1 MKKKRGLEGA
11 CLPPERNIQHSI
23 LRQAIMVIKVCYVLL
38 CITCLQLQARTY
50 SQTITLNT
58 KQTSLEQIFQA
69 VEQQTG
75 YVVLYNYRELQRA
88 KPVTIAAKNQ
98 EIATFL
104 DHLFAN
110 QPFTY
115 NIEDKTILVSKIE
128 RITPKKVTSIAP
140 IPQQQSELTGSI
152 KDAAGSPLEG
162 LTVSIQGTNIAAKT
176 DAAGRYRI

>member
-1 MKKKRGLEGA
+1 M
-11 CLPPERNIQHSI
+11 S
-23 LRQAIMVIKVCYVLL
+23 YVLL
-38 CITCLQLQARTY
+38 CSTCFQLQARTY
-50 SQTITLNT
+50 SQTITLST

-88 KPVTIAAKNQ
+88 KPVTIAVKNQ

-115 NIEDKTILVSKIE
+115 NIEHKTILVSTLE
-128 RITPKKVTSIAP
+128 RITPKKVTSIP
-140 IPQQQSELTGSI
+140 TIHKKTPEL
-152 KDAAGSPLEG
+152 
-162 LTVSIQGTNIAAKT
+162 
-176 DAAGRYRI
+176 R